1 MKTKREK
8 YIAKIDDGQ
17 LISYFHAHTDRV
29 IDRLLSGLSNLQIAI
44 READMEKVESAR
56 DYLVKALEDVS
67 ALRFAGKEIYHRHGK
82 MRRASRQR
90 ADYIREVLKKDVPEP
105 DEIALPRNFFGVY
118 TKR

>member
-8 YIAKIDDGQ
+8 YLAKVDDGK
-17 LISYFHAHTDRV
+17 LVSYFHAHVDRAM
-29 IDRLLSGLSNLQIAI
+29 DRLLSGLSNLQIAI
-44 READMEKVESAR
+44 WEDNMENAVSAR

-82 MRRASRQR
+82 VRRMDKQK

-105 DEIALPRNFFGVY
+105 EEVALPRNFFSFQEE
-118 TKR
+118 